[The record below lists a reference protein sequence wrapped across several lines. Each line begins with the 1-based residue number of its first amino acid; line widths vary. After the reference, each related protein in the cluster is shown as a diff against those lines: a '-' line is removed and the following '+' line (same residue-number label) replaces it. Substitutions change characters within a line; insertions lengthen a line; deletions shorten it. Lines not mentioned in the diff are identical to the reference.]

1 MDQIQFHAVCVL
13 FDNQS
18 QRLYVSSSVSSRL
31 NLKSV
36 SSENLCINTFGDTI
50 CRKQRC
56 DAVKLCLRI
65 RNHQE
70 LELCVVNFPVI
81 CLPLPSRVNVAD
93 FVYLK
98 GLELADDFDNTESIN
113 VLIGSNYYWDFVSG
127 DSIKGDQAP
136 TAVYNKFGW
145 LLSGPM

>member
-1 MDQIQFHAVCVL
+1 M
-13 FDNQS
+13 
-18 QRLYVSSSVSSRL
+18 
-31 NLKSV
+31 
-36 SSENLCINTFGDTI
+36 
-50 CRKQRC
+50 
-56 DAVKLCLRI
+56 
-65 RNHQE
+65 
-70 LELCVVNFPVI
+70 VNFPVI